1 MKALFLLLALGLASC
16 SRYSIMTMNECHVLI
31 KDGNLNKT
39 KARIENDIFIEPVVK
54 DTVVSKVDKKGTAT
68 FTTITRTGMTIEKGT
83 KGKFYEEDGNI
94 YFEFDDSE
102 YKRIVGALP
111 IKEGK
116 ETYYIRTQKLTMIG
130 TRLNVDNNDPGFSIK
145 MKRKRKEQKMGDKR

>member
-1 MKALFLLLALGLASC
+1 
-16 SRYSIMTMNECHVLI
+16 MTMNECHVLI